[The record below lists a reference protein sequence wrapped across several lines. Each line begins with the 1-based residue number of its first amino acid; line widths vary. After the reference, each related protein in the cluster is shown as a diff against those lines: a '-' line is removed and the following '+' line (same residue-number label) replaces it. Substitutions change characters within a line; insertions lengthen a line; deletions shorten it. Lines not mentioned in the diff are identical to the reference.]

1 MFQELSC
8 SSCDCDQCPHS
19 DNRPQRHRG
28 SRKGRKNKQSSI
40 GPTQRSNG
48 GPDSNPANV
57 LSDSSQCNV
66 TSVSSNATTIG
77 GRISVTPSVA
87 PSVLEH
93 SSCLT
98 ETTDCP
104 SEFSS
109 VSTRR
114 VLGSRLSSRT
124 IGSVRST
131 GRSSVASRRV
141 KDQPGDPSKRFVSAD
156 AGPDVIQLAATSAS
170 TGSEIDP
177 HVLRLQ
183 LQLQQL
189 RLQHY
194 PQHHFSSGSGLINNS
209 GQLRAL
215 VRECLAS
222 DGIKLSSP
230 PYTSSAV
237 RNFSPFSRSCELM
250 IWRRCQN

>member
-8 SSCDCDQCPHS
+8 SSCECDQCPHS
-19 DNRPQRHRG
+19 ENNRPQRHRG
-28 SRKGRKNKQSSI
+28 SRKGRKHKQSSFA
-40 GPTQRSNG
+40 PTQRSNP
-48 GPDSNPANV
+48 GPDSNPGNV
-57 LSDSSQCNV
+57 FSDSSQCNV

-77 GRISVTPSVA
+77 GRISVTPSVT

-141 KDQPGDPSKRFVSAD
+141 KEQQADPSKRFMSAD
-156 AGPDVIQLAATSAS
+156 AGPDVIQLAASSAS

-189 RLQHY
+189 SLQHY
-194 PQHHFSSGSGLINNS
+194 PQHHFAS

-215 VRECLAS
+215 VRECLAA

-237 RNFSPFSRSCELM
+237 RRFSLLYQSLATNIPSSPVMRL
-250 IWRRCQN
+250 